1 MTMRIFRGASCATH
15 KVDASH
21 PESPDRLYAI
31 DDQLLISGLDMV
43 LEHVN
48 AQPVTAEVIKLA
60 HDDNY
65 VDRIFEQAPTH
76 ETIWLDDDTAMTPNT
91 LKAATEAAGA
101 GVAAVDY
108 VMSAKDRRGFCAVRP
123 PGHHA
128 EYDKAMGFCV
138 FNNIAIAAYWAIE
151 HYQMSRLAIVD
162 FDVHHGNG
170 THNIVANDSRIQFY
184 SSFQHPFYP
193 YSGIPSGADNV
204 HVVPLDAGTRSAEYR
219 ESVAHWF
226 DSIRQFDPELIL
238 VSAGFDAHAEDP
250 LGHLRLTEEDYRWIS
265 ESLRDVADECCDGR
279 IVSMLEGGYD
289 LSALGR
295 SMVAHIRGLEKLSE
309 HYA

>member
-1 MTMRIFRGASCATH
+1 MTMRIFRGASCPTH
-15 KVDASH
+15 KVDSTH

-48 AQPVTAEVIKLA
+48 ASPAHPDSIKLA
-60 HDDNY
+60 HDDSY
-65 VDRIFEQAPTH
+65 VDRIFSQAPSSQTV
-76 ETIWLDDDTAMTPNT
+76 WLDDDTAMTPNT
-91 LKAATEAAGA
+91 LKAATEAVGA
-101 GVAAVDY
+101 GIEAVDY
-108 VMSAKDRRGFCAVRP
+108 VMQGEGRRAFCAVRP

-128 EYDKAMGFCV
+128 EHAKAMGFCV
-138 FNNIAIAAYWAIE
+138 FNNIAVAAYWAIQ
-151 HYQMSRLAIVD
+151 HHKLSRVAIVD

-170 THNIVANDSRIQFY
+170 THDIVANDDRIQFF

-193 YSGIPSGADNV
+193 YSGFPAGAANV
-204 HVVPLDAGTRSAEYR
+204 HVVPLDAGTKSAEFR
-219 ESVAHWF
+219 ESVVHWF
-226 DSIRQFDPELIL
+226 DKLRQFKPELIL

-265 ESLRDVADECCDGR
+265 EALRSVADDCCHGR

-295 SMVAHIRGLEKLSE
+295 SMVAHIRGLEGLME
-309 HYA
+309 DYA